1 MNLQLNKAYSLQ
13 RKQEVKDTI
22 QGLLRSMRIFFI
34 AFEYSSLSLP
44 LNMPTR
50 ILRKKLPEIRL
61 YNF

>member
-44 LNMPTR
+44 PNMPTR

-61 YNF
+61 YYF